1 MPPLGRA
8 QDIVLYLYEKYKE
21 LPIIVDREILD
32 GFEEMFVYKDWLKNN
47 EELEGLMENLKRNII
62 VMDHG
67 SRTQNSYGIVVMSD
81 ANMQTKRAQLYY
93 EQLRH
98 EERNSII
105 FTGHIA
111 KGSFAEKV
119 LKERVGKGCR
129 VKRVPYKVHQS
140 ISDVK
145 AMLNTLLPKHT
156 VLVHALKEDTDRLQK
171 QLSTAGYENVYSLT
185 MERIEVI

>member
-1 MPPLGRA
+1 
-8 QDIVLYLYEKYKE
+8 
-21 LPIIVDREILD
+21 
-32 GFEEMFVYKDWLKNN
+32 MFAYKDWIKNN
-47 EELEGLMENLKRNII
+47 EELEELMESLKRNII
-62 VMDHG
+62 VMDDDSGTHH
-67 SRTQNSYGIVVMSD
+67 SYGIVVMSD

-98 EERNSII
+98 DERNSII

-119 LKERVGKGCR
+119 LKERVGKECR

-140 ISDVK
+140 IRDVK
-145 AMLNTLLPKHT
+145 EMLNTLSPEHT

-171 QLSTAGYENVYSLT
+171 KLSTAGYENVYSLT